1 MTDCGQSSGSS
12 WRRDSHPRGGSWAD
26 GCSDCRILSSD
37 ARPAR
42 MRVVEAGN
50 LRLEPQTAQH
60 AAEMFAVLSDP
71 AIYEY
76 ENEPPASAEWL
87 RERFSRLET
96 RMSRD
101 GREQW
106 LNWVIRI
113 PSSEL
118 IGYVQA
124 TVHSGGRANIA
135 YVLSSAYWG
144 RGHGAPGDRGHDR
157 RIGRPLRRSRYFR
170 RAQSEKYAF
179 RAFARATG
187 FCAGSAGTTRRT
199 TGPIGRVAVCSHWPS
214 FVDPCDAQTPK
225 LSPRCPGQA
234 EHAQLRAQRAVALD
248 AGQASRRRCRRRR
261 VAPSL

>member
-1 MTDCGQSSGSS
+1 
-12 WRRDSHPRGGSWAD
+12 
-26 GCSDCRILSSD
+26 
-37 ARPAR
+37 
-42 MRVVEAGN
+42 MRVIEAGS

-76 ENEPPASAEWL
+76 ENEPPMSAEWL

-96 RMSRD
+96 RTSAD

-124 TVHSGGRANIA
+124 TIYPAERANIA

-144 RGHGAPGDRGHDR
+144 QGYARQATEAMMAELAGHYGVRDIFAV
-157 RIGRPLRRSRYFR
+157 LK
-170 RAQSEKYAF
+170 QKCAF
-179 RAFARATG
+179 RASARATG
-187 FCAGSAGTTRRT
+187 FCACSAGTIRRT
-199 TGPIGRVAVCSHWPS
+199 TGRTGRTAVFSHRLP
-214 FVDPCDAQTPK
+214 P
-225 LSPRCPGQA
+225 
-234 EHAQLRAQRAVALD
+234 
-248 AGQASRRRCRRRR
+248 
-261 VAPSL
+261 